1 MSNLVQLNESNEVQK
16 SRPLST
22 LYKSDLKLLE
32 FKLIDVYLSKI
43 NSHDPTQRR
52 VTFEKGELE
61 RLFGVNRL
69 RTCELHAHL
78 YKIMLP
84 LTLRSTQDELHLVTL
99 FEEAT
104 CKKDEYGVWQVNLEC
119 SQKALKYFF
128 NIDNLGYLRYKLK
141 CIAKLQSRY
150 SYVLFNYLESNRF
163 RKTWKVTFSE
173 FREILGC
180 ADDSSYSKYKRFND
194 KILKRAY
201 AEINE
206 KTPCIFTYSPICS
219 GRTVTHI
226 ELSVIV
232 FDEEPVPQNVR
243 KLSESDEG
251 DERITLWQAACN
263 NEFNTAE
270 MNHLAQFLM
279 LIPKTNFLSYA
290 SVEDLDL
297 QRYHYLSEKYASM
310 NRISQVRHINNRFS
324 YMLGI
329 LKRDAV
335 IEP

>member
-119 SQKALKYFF
+119 LK
-128 NIDNLGYLRYKLK
+128 KL
-141 CIAKLQSRY
+141 
-150 SYVLFNYLESNRF
+150 
-163 RKTWKVTFSE
+163 
-173 FREILGC
+173 
-180 ADDSSYSKYKRFND
+180 
-194 KILKRAY
+194 
-201 AEINE
+201 
-206 KTPCIFTYSPICS
+206 
-219 GRTVTHI
+219 
-226 ELSVIV
+226 
-232 FDEEPVPQNVR
+232 
-243 KLSESDEG
+243 
-251 DERITLWQAACN
+251 
-263 NEFNTAE
+263 
-270 MNHLAQFLM
+270 
-279 LIPKTNFLSYA
+279 
-290 SVEDLDL
+290 
-297 QRYHYLSEKYASM
+297 
-310 NRISQVRHINNRFS
+310 
-324 YMLGI
+324 
-329 LKRDAV
+329 
-335 IEP
+335 